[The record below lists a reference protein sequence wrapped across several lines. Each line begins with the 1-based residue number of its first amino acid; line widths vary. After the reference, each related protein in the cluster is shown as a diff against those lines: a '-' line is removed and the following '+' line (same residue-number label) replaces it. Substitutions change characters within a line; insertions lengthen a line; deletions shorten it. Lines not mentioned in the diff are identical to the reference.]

1 MLNGLL
7 ERGFVMSKV
16 DTCLFISNN
25 FICEVY
31 VDDCIFWARSQ
42 YDIDKIMKSFKE
54 DGTSYNR
61 EHLKGELV
69 SEFLGIDTKALENGG
84 FQTWLIRKVLE
95 ATGMV
100 NCNGFPTPTKVEAL
114 LGGNYNDTE
123 ARIYFHDSFELVIGM
138 KLYLEFNTIP
148 DTSFDVYQWAQFTHN
163 TNA

>member
-1 MLNGLL
+1 MATGPPNNNGMKVARLSL
-7 ERGFVMSKV
+7 DHGFVVSKV

-25 FICEVY
+25 VICEVY

-84 FQTWLIRKVLE
+84 FKT
-95 ATGMV
+95 
-100 NCNGFPTPTKVEAL
+100 
-114 LGGNYNDTE
+114 
-123 ARIYFHDSFELVIGM
+123 
-138 KLYLEFNTIP
+138 
-148 DTSFDVYQWAQFTHN
+148 
-163 TNA
+163 